1 MKKIVILGCENSH
14 ADQFLNFITKMPEY
28 SDVEVVGIYSDEL
41 PAAER
46 LANIF
51 GVKVMENYD
60 SDVGELDGVIITA
73 RHGDNHLKYALPY
86 IKKGIPMFIDKP
98 ITIDEEEAITLGNLL
113 KENSVRVSGGSSLA
127 KEEFV
132 CSLAEDA
139 KLERG
144 GRTLGGIIRAPM
156 DNDERYGGL
165 FFYAQHLCEMVMKIF
180 GRYPN
185 SVWAVEC
192 KDQINVTFRYDDY
205 DINGLFVKKN
215 YHYFACR
222 FSETESCAKTLN
234 LRESNCFKNEF
245 KNFYDLLEGGE
256 MDMSYTDFIAP
267 VFVMNALVR
276 SLESGDVEEVRRY
289 RVDE

>member
-1 MKKIVILGCENSH
+1 MKRIVILGCENSH

-28 SDVEVVGIYSDEL
+28 SDVEVAGIYSNETE
-41 PAAER
+41 AAER
-46 LANIF
+46 LSKAF
-51 GVKVMENYD
+51 GIKIMENYD

-86 IKKGIPMFIDKP
+86 IGKGIPMFIDKP
-98 ITIDEEEAITLGNLL
+98 ITVKEDEAITLGKLL
-113 KENSVRVSGGSSLA
+113 RDNNIRVSGGSSLA

-132 CSLAEDA
+132 CSLADDA
-139 KLERG
+139 ANQRG
-144 GRTLGGIIRAPM
+144 GRTVGGIIRAPM
-156 DNDERYGGL
+156 DNDPRYGGL

-185 SVWAVEC
+185 SVYAVEC
-192 KDQINVTFRYDDY
+192 KDQINVSFRYDDY

-222 FSETESCAKTLN
+222 FSETESRAQTLN

-245 KNFYDLLEGGE
+245 KCFYDLLEGGE
-256 MDMSYTDFIAP
+256 TDMSYEDFIAP

-276 SLESGDVEEVRRY
+276 SLESGKTEEVRRF
-289 RVDE
+289 EI